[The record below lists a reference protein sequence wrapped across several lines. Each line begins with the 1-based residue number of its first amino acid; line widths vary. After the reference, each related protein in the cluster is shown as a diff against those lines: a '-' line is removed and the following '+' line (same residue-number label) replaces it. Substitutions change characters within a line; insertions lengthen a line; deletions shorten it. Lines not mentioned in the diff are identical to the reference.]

1 MRTGAGAMTAAEA
14 AATVTT
20 AEATA
25 TAATVTTADAAATA
39 AAVTGCDYRCGCA
52 AVLLKACANA
62 VVVRR
67 VSQCAWMVRP
77 CRQHYCQQ
85 RSEMIH
91 EFLLLSD
98 GLVNRPLNFFCLTPN
113 DH

>member
-1 MRTGAGAMTAAEA
+1 AAAVTTAEAAAATTAKTTAEA
-14 AATVTT
+14 AAT
-20 AEATA
+20 
-25 TAATVTTADAAATA
+25 AAA